1 MRIDDFTR
9 AATINQENSA
19 RTNTQSSS
27 GATAD
32 VGATLTNAASDA
44 DFSMPDLLQAFGRM
58 VSQRLELIDSLPL
71 SVQDRLKET
80 MLSSKGD
87 AAAGHAEIQQGL
99 SGIVR
104 ENRVLSD
111 TIRQVA
117 TELAYVD
124 QIPEFAGSKA
134 LQTAVDRGLI
144 ALQNMGA
151 ATKNMPTPVAVLA
164 ILMDKALQTG
174 DIGTALPQWVNA
186 VGGVLNNAANDP
198 AISAQLS
205 KLISQMDPQ
214 ITLTAQSIG
223 QPELVKVWA
232 AAQGWG
238 GSGAAAGAS
247 QTITSVLQE
256 LAADATGAE
265 NQTLLSAASS
275 VLSRTGRFELLL
287 SNLASRPEALS
298 KLFSMLPEIVAA
310 TEGALPAK
318 SEGKASAVAFD
329 KLARSAPQWLTSMA
343 EREQKPELLEFWTA
357 AKAADLTPWVQ
368 LGQTERQQ
376 SAATLKELVSTF
388 EQPGMFRNQGD
399 DSASRGLM
407 LQVALYAPGQEKPY
421 PALIQIY
428 EEKKDRGSSQP
439 PEQEVWVRVSLE
451 TDYIGVVDLSFRLQD
466 KKYLTIFSRF
476 ADVDSASEFQSS
488 ISEIREE
495 LAATPF
501 ELKNISVTQRSAV
514 GGMADG

>member
-1 MRIDDFTR
+1 
-9 AATINQENSA
+9 
-19 RTNTQSSS
+19 
-27 GATAD
+27 
-32 VGATLTNAASDA
+32 
-44 DFSMPDLLQAFGRM
+44 
-58 VSQRLELIDSLPL
+58 
-71 SVQDRLKET
+71 
-80 MLSSKGD
+80 
-87 AAAGHAEIQQGL
+87 
-99 SGIVR
+99 
-104 ENRVLSD
+104 
-111 TIRQVA
+111 
-117 TELAYVD
+117 
-124 QIPEFAGSKA
+124 
-134 LQTAVDRGLI
+134 
-144 ALQNMGA
+144 
-151 ATKNMPTPVAVLA
+151 
-164 ILMDKALQTG
+164 
-174 DIGTALPQWVNA
+174 
-186 VGGVLNNAANDP
+186 
-198 AISAQLS
+198 
-205 KLISQMDPQ
+205 
-214 ITLTAQSIG
+214 
-223 QPELVKVWA
+223 
-232 AAQGWG
+232 
-238 GSGAAAGAS
+238 
-247 QTITSVLQE
+247 
-256 LAADATGAE
+256 
-265 NQTLLSAASS
+265 
-275 VLSRTGRFELLL
+275 
-287 SNLASRPEALS
+287 LS

>member
-9 AATINQENSA
+9 AAAINQENSA
-19 RTNTQSSS
+19 RTNTQSST
-27 GATAD
+27 GTTVD
-32 VGATLTNAASDA
+32 VAATLVNSASDA

-58 VSQRLELIDSLPL
+58 VSQRLELIDSLPP
-71 SVQDRLKET
+71 SVQDRLQDT
-80 MLSSKGD
+80 MLASMRNTST
-87 AAAGHAEIQQGL
+87 GHAEIQQGL
-99 SGIVR
+99 SGLVR
-104 ENRVLSD
+104 ENRALSD
-111 TIRQVA
+111 NIRQVA
-117 TELAYVD
+117 TELASVD
-124 QIPEFAGSKA
+124 QMPEFAGSKA
-134 LQTAVDRGLI
+134 LQTAVDSSL
-144 ALQNMGA
+144 ANMQNIVA
-151 ATKNMPTPVAVLA
+151 TTKNTSAPVDVLA
-164 ILMDKALQTG
+164 MLMDKALQTG
-174 DIGTALPQWVNA
+174 DIGKELTQWINA
-186 VGGVLNNAANDP
+186 VGSVLDNAANDP
-198 AISAQLS
+198 AISSQLS
-205 KLISQMDPQ
+205 KLIAQMDPQ

-238 GSGAAAGAS
+238 MTGGVSDAS
-247 QTITSVLQE
+247 QAITSVLQG
-256 LAADATGAE
+256 LAGDATGAE
-265 NQTLLSAASS
+265 DPTFLSAAST
-275 VLSRTGRFELLL
+275 VLSRTGRFELLV
-287 SNLASRPEALS
+287 SNLASRPEAIS

-318 SEGKASAVAFD
+318 SDGKASAVVFD
-329 KLARSAPQWLTSMA
+329 KLARSAPQWLTSLA
-343 EREQKPELLEFWTA
+343 EREQKPELLVFWTA
-357 AKAADLTPWVQ
+357 AKAADLTSWVQ

-399 DSASRGLM
+399 DSASRALT

-466 KKYLTIFSRF
+466 KKYLSIFSRF

-488 ISEIREE
+488 LSEIRQE

-514 GGMADG
+514 GGMVDG